1 MSRVAPPPQKDVLRR
16 RARRALLIGVA
27 CCLPRVVLAWLVLPP
42 AYDLLLIAVTLLF
55 VGGLLAIAIAVFQ
68 FVALRTERVLPVA
81 VVGALAVLV
90 AGVVVGMF
98 PAQGAPVAFDGGLI
112 APVAVVLHQ
121 YLYLLLGAMSQLG
134 LMLVVGAVGVAVT
147 RLRTRRA

>member
-1 MSRVAPPPQKDVLRR
+1 MSRVAPPPEPAVLQR

-27 CCLPRVVLAWLVLPP
+27 CCLPRLVLAWLVLPP

-68 FVALRTERVLPVA
+68 FAALRTERVLPIALVGVVA
-81 VVGALAVLV
+81 VVA
-90 AGVVVGMF
+90 AGVVVGLF
-98 PAQGAPVAFDGGLI
+98 PAQGAPVEFDGGLV

-121 YLYLLLGAMSQLG
+121 YLYLLLGALSQLG
-134 LMLVVGAVGVAVT
+134 LMLVVGSIGVAVT
-147 RLRTRRA
+147 RWRTRRA

>member
-27 CCLPRVVLAWLVLPP
+27 CCVPRLVLAWLVLPP

-55 VGGLLAIAIAVFQ
+55 VGGLLALAIGVFQ
-68 FVALRTERVLPVA
+68 YVGLRTDRVLPVGVA
-81 VVGALAVLV
+81 GALAVV
-90 AGVVVGMF
+90 AAGVLVEAF
-98 PAQGAPVAFDGGLI
+98 PPQGAPVEFHGGLI

-134 LMLVVGAVGVAVT
+134 LMLVVGAVGVAIT
-147 RLRTRRA
+147 RWRTRRA